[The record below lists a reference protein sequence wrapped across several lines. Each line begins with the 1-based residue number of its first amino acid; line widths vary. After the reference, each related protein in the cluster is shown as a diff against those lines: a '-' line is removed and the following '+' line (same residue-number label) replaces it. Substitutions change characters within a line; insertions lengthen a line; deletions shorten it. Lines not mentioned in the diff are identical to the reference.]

1 MVIILLTVPSAISL
15 CAVART
21 CDVTRWLLAL
31 ARGCVCRARP
41 RVDGENAPCMMRA
54 QRHRHLR
61 LRRHQVKARAVYVG
75 LAP

>member
-1 MVIILLTVPSAISL
+1 MGRAGESGA
-15 CAVART
+15 ARG
-21 CDVTRWLLAL
+21 WLLAG
-31 ARGCVCRARP
+31 ARWMERMP
-41 RVDGENAPCMMRA
+41 RVTRA